1 MVLFSSDSSSAV
13 ASSAAFDS
21 VDESRYTIILAA
33 TGWRKMSE
41 SEVCFHD
48 RALTNDLD
56 RLYPFH
62 TGKKNHYDLAFV
74 CHVNVY
80 NRDLLLALTLQ

>member
-62 TGKKNHYDLAFV
+62 TGKKKITTIW
-74 CHVNVY
+74 
-80 NRDLLLALTLQ
+80 LLCAM